1 MASGPLLSAHV
12 LIQWPAA
19 KYIGVFPVQSVR
31 SPVMLGKIPV
41 ELSGAT
47 HV

>member
-12 LIQWPAA
+12 LIQLPAA

-31 SPVMLGKIPV
+31 SPVMLGKMSV
-41 ELSGAT
+41 ELASAT
-47 HV
+47 YV